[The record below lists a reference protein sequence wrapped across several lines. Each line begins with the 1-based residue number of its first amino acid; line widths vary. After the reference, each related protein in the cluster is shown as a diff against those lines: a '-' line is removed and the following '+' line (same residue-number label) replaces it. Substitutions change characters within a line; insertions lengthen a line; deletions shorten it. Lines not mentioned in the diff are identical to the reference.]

1 MVMFN
6 FIDQRNKVTYSVLNS
21 LDCLNCG
28 ITFDLAQAFFE
39 LFSLVC
45 LVNLYISDYP
55 DSNLVQPLTY
65 LLEFIKDSIDLS
77 KIIGH
82 LAFGRTRGK
91 VLKPD
96 SQHNVAQ

>member
-1 MVMFN
+1 MSDSCF
-6 FIDQRNKVTYSVLNS
+6 YSLE
-21 LDCLNCG
+21 CLSCG
-28 ITFDLAQAFFE
+28 ITFDLSQTLFE
-39 LFSLVC
+39 LFTLVC
-45 LVNLYISDYP
+45 LVNLFISDYP
-55 DSNLVQPLTY
+55 DCNLVQPLTY

-77 KIIGH
+77 KIIGN